1 MKSRLPFRLLLAAV
15 AVTAAAVSFFVTR
28 RDAPEPL
35 FSASVDRTIPDTAC
49 VWFGTIG
56 DWEVMLRPYYAE
68 ADRDEFNRRRMN
80 EGFRREDRPL
90 AYRLLWL
97 VRHGET
103 TAVHPSAHGA
113 RILVGKEKIEAVPI
127 DRLIDEAGAKL
138 KPFFKRIVEA
148 ESVGAAMSVAPGSIA
163 RLIVAMPPDLLL
175 EEIDSVTFVYENVE
189 TRLVRG
195 RSTLVDLW
203 EFEESPR
210 GRLAEIF
217 KEGFDRPNPSAVAD
231 RPKPEK
237 N

>member
-1 MKSRLPFRLLLAAV
+1 M
-15 AVTAAAVSFFVTR
+15 TAAAVSFFLTR

-35 FSASVDRTIPDTAC
+35 YSASVDRTIPDTAC
-49 VWFGTIG
+49 VWFATVG
-56 DWEVMLRPYYAE
+56 DWELMLRPYFAE

-80 EGFRREDRPL
+80 EGFRREDRPF

-97 VRHGET
+97 VRHGDT
-103 TAVHPSAHGA
+103 TAANPWTHGA
-113 RILVGKEKIEAVPI
+113 RLVVGKEKIEAVPI
-127 DRLIDEAGAKL
+127 DRLIDESDGKL
-138 KPFFKRIVEA
+138 KPYFQRIVEA
-148 ESVGAAMSVAPGSIA
+148 ESLRSAASVAPGTIS
-163 RLIVAMPPDLLL
+163 RLIVALPADLLL
-175 EEIDSVTFVYENVE
+175 DAVDAVTFVHEGQE
-189 TRLVRG
+189 TRLARG
-195 RSTLVDLW
+195 RATLVDLW